1 MGDFH
6 FHVVLLQV
14 ITNESALK
22 CSKRMIKVS
31 PKHGYTGNGGR
42 QMRDGHLT
50 DTDNNSV
57 WAVLPDK
64 RATPAH

>member
-57 WAVLPDK
+57 
-64 RATPAH
+64 